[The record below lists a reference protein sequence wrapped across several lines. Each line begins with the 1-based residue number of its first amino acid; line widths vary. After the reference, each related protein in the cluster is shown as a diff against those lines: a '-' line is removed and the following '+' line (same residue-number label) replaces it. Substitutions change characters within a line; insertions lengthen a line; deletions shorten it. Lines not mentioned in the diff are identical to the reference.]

1 MNVSRTLQ
9 REINFT
15 IRFMM
20 DSIKSE
26 NLIYT
31 EERLL
36 IFFFL
41 HEIQKICDSD
51 RDTCRRTR

>member
-15 IRFMM
+15 TRFMM
-20 DSIKSE
+20 DSIKSK

-36 IFFFL
+36 IFFFTR
-41 HEIQKICDSD
+41 DSKNIW
-51 RDTCRRTR
+51 